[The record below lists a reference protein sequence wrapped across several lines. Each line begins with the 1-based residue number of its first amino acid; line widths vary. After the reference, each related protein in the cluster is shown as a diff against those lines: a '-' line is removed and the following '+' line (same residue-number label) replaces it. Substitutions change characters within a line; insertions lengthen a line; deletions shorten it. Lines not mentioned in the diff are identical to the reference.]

1 MTFLK
6 YNASVQQSRLW
17 NWLAANKYHF
27 IAWAAFLFYEI
38 VIVGF
43 YTGKFGYPGAY
54 IFHYF
59 INISIFYVHA
69 LIVLRFGLVNPK
81 QTIWRIPLFLFLEM
95 ALYLLIMYASYV
107 FINRRIHIILP
118 KDPPIDVAFFLGGI
132 FRAGYFIIC
141 GTGYYFLVTFIKERK
156 KTEIL
161 EQQRLNNIIQLAKSE
176 NAFLRAQIQPHLLF
190 NTLDFIYQNAKDTSP
205 LAAETIVALSGMMR
219 YAVDSKHEEEFI
231 QLGDEID
238 QVENLLNLHQLRANH
253 NLQIRF
259 WYDDEV
265 KSEKI
270 IPMVLI
276 TLVEN
281 IFKHGEL
288 NNPAEPA
295 EITIADDAKN
305 LIIKTQN
312 AVKTANSDNKRAGTG
327 IENIIKRLEYTYKN
341 NAQIEHYFNDNE
353 HFNIKI
359 TIAKWNFLKDIN

>member
-1 MTFLK
+1 MVFTEDGLK
-6 YNASVQQSRLW
+6 QQNRFW
-17 NWLAANKYHF
+17 KWLAGNKYHF

-38 VIVGF
+38 VIVGL

-69 LIVLRFGLVNPK
+69 LVVLRFGLLNPK
-81 QTIWRIPLFLFLEM
+81 QIIWRIPLFLLLETVV
-95 ALYLLIMYASYV
+95 YLFIMYAGYV
-107 FINRRIHIILP
+107 FVNRHIHIIYP
-118 KDPPIDVAFFLGGI
+118 KDPPIDIAFFLGGV
-132 FRAGYFIIC
+132 FRSGYFIIC

-190 NTLDFIYQNAKDTSP
+190 NTLDFIYQHAKDSAP
-205 LAAETIVALSGMMR
+205 AAAETIAALSVMMR
-219 YAVDSKHEEEFI
+219 YSVDSKHEEEFI
-231 QLGDEID
+231 QLGEEID

-253 NLQIRF
+253 NLQIRI

-288 NNPAEPA
+288 NNHKKPA
-295 EITIADDAKN
+295 EITISDDGKN
-305 LIIKTQN
+305 LIIKTRN
-312 AVKTANSDNKRAGTG
+312 AIKFVSSNTKRGGTG
-327 IENIIKRLEYTYKN
+327 IENIIKRLEYTYQNSAKLDY
-341 NAQIEHYFNDNE
+341 YF
-353 HFNIKI
+353 
-359 TIAKWNFLKDIN
+359 